1 VPAGIRPIPNDGFSA
16 VGWTPGFDGLYVV
29 VTHSGVTLAPILAE
43 LAASE
48 VHGSSEEL
56 LAPFRP
62 DRFTA
67 WPRLPGGQAV
77 ARTRSVSY
85 VPADTILISPYLM

>member
-1 VPAGIRPIPNDGFSA
+1 MGWMPGIA
-16 VGWTPGFDGLYVV
+16 GLYVI

-43 LAASE
+43 LATRE
-48 VHGSSEEL
+48 VHGSSEAL

-67 WPRLPGGQAV
+67 
-77 ARTRSVSY
+77 
-85 VPADTILISPYLM
+85 